1 MFLEVFMI
9 KANNLTKK
17 FIKQKNKREKE
28 EFYADKG
35 ITFEAHD
42 GEIIGILGPNGAGK
56 TTLLRMIAGILEPT
70 EGTIEFDNL
79 NYKNNEIE
87 IKKNIA
93 YLSGNTKLYDTLTT
107 YELLKMCGQ
116 IYGMDENKIAKNIE
130 ETTNILD
137 MKSFLHNQIGTLSTG
152 QTQRVNIARCLIHDP
167 KYYILDEA
175 TTGLDIISSQII
187 LDFIKK
193 EKQKGKTI
201 LYSTHYMEEAE
212 NICDRVI
219 MINKGIVIGEGTPK
233 EIKQKTNTTNLR
245 DAFFQMIGG
254 VKNEK

>member
-1 MFLEVFMI
+1 MI

-70 EGTIEFDNL
+70 EGTIEFDGL

-87 IKKNIA
+87 IKENIA
-93 YLSGNTKLYDTLTT
+93 YLSGNTKLYDTLTA
-107 YELLKMCGQ
+107 YELLKMCAQ
-116 IYGMDENKIAKNIE
+116 IYGIDKQKTEKRIKEIAD
-130 ETTNILD
+130 ILD
-137 MKSFLHNQIGTLSTG
+137 MQNFLNNKIGNLSTG
-152 QTQRVNIARCLIHDP
+152 QTQRVNIARCLVHDP

-193 EKQKGKTI
+193 EKARGKTI

-219 MINKGIVIGEGTPK
+219 MINKGVVINSGTPSKIK
-233 EIKQKTNTTNLR
+233 EDTNTTNLR

-254 VKNEK
+254 VNNEE